1 MPARLGLGLSQ
12 GTPNVDDRTT
22 TVTAR
27 VTISYDKYSYNGE
40 NPSGTLVVDGQSFD
54 FNANFNYAGQGQGP
68 AGESGSTTAYT
79 RTVRVSYGAATTR
92 TISASATYNAGGG
105 SGQISAS
112 NSINLTTIPAASGSG
127 GSGSGSGSG
136 SEEEPWEPDT
146 PPNAPWQGNATV
158 EGQAS
163 VYQRETE
170 IPYVDNEGIT
180 LISFADSI
188 CIVRFKTPK
197 FTGSSKSID
206 VYLGNTEAQSIL
218 SAFNI
223 SYALCESDENYWM
236 YIGAGDVVND
246 PSLIAQ
252 GTLTHE
258 EWELM
263 PFSIETT
270 DLVGEKYYYLIF
282 WLAQDAQGTVW
293 QADMGKS
300 TYHQIRVNYID
311 APVVSTTI
319 YGESGIQNTY
329 EIMIDNG
336 TGWDTYQ
343 AFIDNGTKFE
353 PYT

>member
-12 GTPNVDDRTT
+12 GTPDVENRTT

-127 GSGSGSGSG
+127 GSGSGSGSE
-136 SEEEPWEPDT
+136 EEEPWEPDA
-146 PPNAPWQGNATV
+146 PEIAPWLGNASV

-170 IPYVDNEGIT
+170 VPYVDNEGVS
-180 LISFADSI
+180 LASFADSI

-197 FTGSSKSID
+197 FTGPSQSVDI
-206 VYLGNTEAQSIL
+206 YLSNTNAQSLL
-218 SAFNI
+218 SPFNV
-223 SYALCESDENYWM
+223 SYALCESDENYWK
-236 YIGAGDVVND
+236 YIGAGDVVDD
-246 PSLIAQ
+246 PTIIKQ
-252 GTLTHE
+252 GTIASRDWT
-258 EWELM
+258 LM

-282 WLAQDAQGTVW
+282 WFAQDAQDTMW
-293 QADMGKS
+293 MADMGAS
-300 TYHQIRVNYID
+300 MYHQIRVNYTD
-311 APVVSTTI
+311 ATVVSTTI
-319 YGESGIQNTY
+319 YGENGIQNTY

-343 AFIDNGTKFE
+343 AFIDSGTKFE